1 MVYRLVLALAGRYF
15 GRECRTCSE
24 PISRLDQF
32 GVSEGVCAACR
43 A

>member
-1 MVYRLVLALAGRYF
+1 MLYRLVLALAGRYF
-15 GRECRTCSE
+15 GRECRTCGE
-24 PISRLDQF
+24 PISPGDEF